1 MDGKGMEIRDWLNF
15 LHEPQAIDDEVGEAL
30 VDVESVEVRAHQD
43 IHRPHEEEQP
53 AQQRQQLRRGAAA
66 AEEGPTADA
75 DGAEPLRVVHSNL
88 HLLRRPHQGP
98 PIYDVLKYS
107 DSP

>member
-15 LHEPQAIDDEVGEAL
+15 LYQPQAIDDEVGEAL

-53 AQQRQQLRRGAAA
+53 AQQRQQRRRGAA
-66 AEEGPTADA
+66 EERPAADA
-75 DGAEPLRVVHSNL
+75 NGA
-88 HLLRRPHQGP
+88 
-98 PIYDVLKYS
+98 
-107 DSP
+107 